1 LTNEWDRKWKSIC
14 SAQPLYGAAK
24 EKTHL
29 ALESL
34 EGHPAEIAA
43 AAARLLRRDA
53 PPLRRPQADIA
64 ALPRLAS
71 GREQETCRGTWAR
84 VTIDRFRH
92 IGHFNP

>member
-1 LTNEWDRKWKSIC
+1 MKGTENGNRFAAHSLSMAPRKRR
-14 SAQPLYGAAK
+14 P
-24 EKTHL
+24 HL

-71 GREQETCRGTWAR
+71 GREQGTCRGTWAR

-92 IGHFNP
+92 IAHFKP